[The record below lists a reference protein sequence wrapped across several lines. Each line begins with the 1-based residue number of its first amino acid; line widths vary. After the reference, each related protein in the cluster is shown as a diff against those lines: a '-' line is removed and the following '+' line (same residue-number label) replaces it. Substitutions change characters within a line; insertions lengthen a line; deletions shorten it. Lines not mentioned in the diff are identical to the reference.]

1 MQWGARE
8 ASPVCG
14 GRGVTGR
21 GGREG
26 ESMHTGP
33 FGNTDLL
40 VWQKEPLWVESVIL
54 IFIYL
59 FIMSVQEELLV

>member
-1 MQWGARE
+1 M
-8 ASPVCG
+8 
-14 GRGVTGR
+14 TGR